1 MIISSS
7 RGYESAMLRSVD
19 VQCHIFP
26 RNFVNELSAAD
37 SELKVA
43 PPDSNGRRLIIDA
56 KTHDE
61 VTYFIENSPY
71 TDYEKHLTDMDAF
84 NIETQLLSLPSPAVD
99 KIVDVKRAH
108 SLSVLINDEL
118 AKIIH
123 AEPKR
128 FQGLATI
135 AMNDPNLAVEEIE
148 RSVGTLGF
156 KGVTISSNTNGSFYD
171 SPKYE
176 QVFEALERYDAPVFM
191 HPTEPVTSKSIGQD
205 YKLVLIFGWPFD
217 TTLSISRLVF
227 SGMLRKFPKLKL
239 IAAHGGGMIPFF
251 KGRIAAL
258 AKVAA
263 GGGKRIVEDSPDE
276 TFKRLYYDA
285 AFFDPV
291 SLELLV
297 KFAGADHVLY
307 ASDYPFGQDMGKNCY
322 RESTDEEPF
331 CTFIMMLCI
340 ALSSLEASLS
350 QS

>member
-1 MIISSS
+1 MRIKSTNNTMI
-7 RGYESAMLRSVD
+7 RSVD

-26 RNFVNELSAAD
+26 NSFVNELSTPEC
-37 SELKVA
+37 ELKVL
-43 PPDSNGRRLIIDA
+43 PPDSNRRRVIIDS

-71 TDYEKHLTDMDAF
+71 VDYKKHLIDMDAF
-84 NIETQLLSLPSPAVD
+84 NVEMQLLSLPSPAVD
-99 KIVDVKRAH
+99 KIVDSKHAH

-118 AKIIH
+118 AKIIRT
-123 AEPKR
+123 EPKR

-135 AMNDPNLAVEEIE
+135 AMNDPNLAVKEIE
-148 RSVGTLGF
+148 RAVGTLGF

-176 QVFEALERYDAPVFM
+176 QVFEALERYDAPVFI
-191 HPTEPVTSKSIGQD
+191 HPTEPATSKSIGPD

-217 TTLSISRLVF
+217 TTLSLSRLVF

-251 KGRIAAL
+251 KGRIATL
-258 AKVAA
+258 ANVAA
-263 GGGKRIVEDSPDE
+263 GGGKKIVEDSPDE
-276 TFKRLYYDA
+276 MFKRLYYDA
-285 AFFDPV
+285 AFFDPE

-307 ASDYPFGQDMGKNCY
+307 ASDYPFGQDLGKNCY
-322 RESTDEEPF
+322 RETNK
-331 CTFIMMLCI
+331 MMENARISEKEKDLI
-340 ALSSLEASLS
+340 AQETAKRIFKIG
-350 QS
+350 